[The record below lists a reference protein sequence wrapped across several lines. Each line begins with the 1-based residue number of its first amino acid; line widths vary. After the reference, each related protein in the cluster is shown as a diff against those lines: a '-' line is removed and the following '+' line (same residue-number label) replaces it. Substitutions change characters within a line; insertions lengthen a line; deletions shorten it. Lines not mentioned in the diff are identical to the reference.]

1 LFGSLKGEIIPA
13 CFLTISLIYIMDWR
27 NRIERTPDVLGG
39 KPVVKGT
46 RLSFAFVASLLAN
59 GWTVSELLTEYPT
72 LSSEDV
78 QACLRYVE
86 SLSGRSE

>member
-1 LFGSLKGEIIPA
+1 LFGSLKSEIIPA

-46 RLSFAFVASLLAN
+46 RLSVAFVASLLAN

-72 LSSEDV
+72 LFSEDV

>member
-1 LFGSLKGEIIPA
+1 
-13 CFLTISLIYIMDWR
+13 MDWR

-46 RLSFAFVASLLAN
+46 RLSVEFVASLLAN

-78 QACLRYVE
+78 QACLGYVE
-86 SLSGRSE
+86 SLSGRSEQHAPHTRG